1 MKFEKSSSDTES
13 GFENSPSL
21 LSSTEK
27 TRRPSFGP
35 SAGSRAFSSRRNV
48 ESRVVEFDMETK
60 SLSAH
65 PRRRLSAGKM
75 LERTLLRHLGMT
87 SFDSDR
93 NMPVKSFFSDN
104 DRTATSSSTS
114 RPSRRDDNEKVE
126 EDRVEISDI
135 DRKIKDFIRVRRQ
148 LRTPPRP
155 RISNE
160 QKKIDGSSSSSSS
173 NGVDLEWRMSRVK
186 RAVANA
192 RAY

>member
-60 SLSAH
+60 SLSGH

-87 SFDSDR
+87 SFESDR
-93 NMPVKSFFSDN
+93 NMPVKSFFNDN
-104 DRTATSSSTS
+104 DRTATSSSS

-126 EDRVEISDI
+126 ENRVEISDI

-160 QKKIDGSSSSSSS
+160 QKKIDGSSSS